1 MEKTTR
7 EMEMLLGLR
16 VVLAAGFISAGV
28 FSCVEKKIV
37 ENGGHDRERERKERR
52 KYKRLIRH

>member
-28 FSCVEKKIV
+28 FSCLEKKMV
-37 ENGGHDRERERKERR
+37 GNGGHDRERKEG
-52 KYKRLIRH
+52 KKKI